1 MDYVAYEGAKL
12 LVTSGLKMGLNALLP
27 GSGSL
32 IEFGL
37 AAGCFCKGDVS
48 GGALYIVSGIGDLY
62 TLGLVG
68 RIKDAMGTRAK
79 ESVIQLARETARS
92 GSKEVSKKV
101 GQQVGKEFAKG
112 LIPSVVEE
120 AWSKGTK
127 MTLEK
132 AIERTRLSA
141 ISSGGHKI
149 AQTICEDWLEYSIE
163 KGITAG
169 LKRKS
174 METAFHFS
182 KAAQQ
187 GAMAEFAKQ
196 SSKILLKDVT
206 IASMKGSIRRDDW

>member
-27 GSGSL
+27 GSSSL

-62 TLGLVG
+62 TLGLMG
-68 RIKDAMGTRAK
+68 GIKQAMGTRAK
-79 ESVIQLARETARS
+79 ESVIQFARESARS

-101 GQQVGKEFAKG
+101 GQQVGKELAKG
-112 LIPSVVEE
+112 LIPSAVEQ

-132 AIERTRLSA
+132 AIERTGLSV
-141 ISSGGHKI
+141 ISSGGHQIGK
-149 AQTICEDWLEYSIE
+149 TICEDWLENLFQ
-163 KGITAG
+163 KGITEVF
-169 LKRKS
+169 KRKS

-196 SSKILLKDVT
+196 SSKIFLKDAT